1 MDRNLR
7 NRPKIHT
14 ISFLFSTKI
23 EGRLPVVQQN
33 NDIASILHI
42 KDAMN
47 TAIEFYF
54 PEMEY
59 LHDTAE
65 NLFRFVGNT
74 KKLLA
79 HWENELDNLYDKIP
93 PEKKVPY
100 TSKELSEAL
109 DACIIKKESQFDL

>member
-7 NRPKIHT
+7 KRPKINT
-14 ISFLFSTKI
+14 ISFL
-23 EGRLPVVQQN
+23 EGRLPVVQRN

-74 KKLLA
+74 EKLLA
-79 HWENELDNLYDKIP
+79 HWENELDNLYKNNAH
-93 PEKKVPY
+93 V
-100 TSKELSEAL
+100 TVLRNRASVL
-109 DACIIKKESQFDL
+109 ESY

>member
-7 NRPKIHT
+7 KRPKIQT
-14 ISFLFSTKI
+14 ISFL
-23 EGRLPVVQQN
+23 EGRLPVVQRN

-47 TAIEFYF
+47 TAIELYF

-59 LHDTAE
+59 VHDTAE
-65 NLFRFVGNT
+65 NLFRFVGNP
-74 KKLLA
+74 KKLLNW
-79 HWENELDNLYDKIP
+79 WERELDNLYDKIP

-100 TSKELSEAL
+100 ASK
-109 DACIIKKESQFDL
+109 

>member
-7 NRPKIHT
+7 KRFRARSAQSGGIVETMLPGPKINT
-14 ISFLFSTKI
+14 ISFL
-23 EGRLPVVQQN
+23 EGRLPVVQRN

-59 LHDTAE
+59 LHFFPLSKYHQVFYNLE
-65 NLFRFVGNT
+65 NLMID
-74 KKLLA
+74 LS
-79 HWENELDNLYDKIP
+79 LY
-93 PEKKVPY
+93 
-100 TSKELSEAL
+100 
-109 DACIIKKESQFDL
+109 

>member
-7 NRPKIHT
+7 KRPKIQT
-14 ISFLFSTKI
+14 ISFL
-23 EGRLPVVQQN
+23 EGRLPVVQRN

-47 TAIEFYF
+47 TAIELYF
-54 PEMEY
+54 PAMEY

-74 KKLLA
+74 NKLLTQ
-79 HWENELDNLYDKIP
+79 WEN
-93 PEKKVPY
+93 
-100 TSKELSEAL
+100 
-109 DACIIKKESQFDL
+109 

>member
-1 MDRNLR
+1 MGRNLR
-7 NRPKIHT
+7 RRPKIHT
-14 ISFLFSTKI
+14 ISFL
-23 EGRLPVVQQN
+23 EGRLPVVQRN

-65 NLFRFVGNT
+65 NLFRLQEIQKSYWLNGKMN
-74 KKLLA
+74 
-79 HWENELDNLYDKIP
+79 
-93 PEKKVPY
+93 
-100 TSKELSEAL
+100 
-109 DACIIKKESQFDL
+109 

>member
-7 NRPKIHT
+7 KRTKIHT
-14 ISFLFSTKI
+14 ISFL
-23 EGRLPVVQQN
+23 EVRLPVVQRN

-74 KKLLA
+74 NKLLKW
-79 HWENELDNLYDKIP
+79 WENELDNLYDKIP

>member
-7 NRPKIHT
+7 KRPKIHT
-14 ISFLFSTKI
+14 ISFL
-23 EGRLPVVQQN
+23 EGRLPVVQRN

-59 LHDTAE
+59 LHFFPLSKYHQVFYNLE
-65 NLFRFVGNT
+65 NLMID
-74 KKLLA
+74 LS
-79 HWENELDNLYDKIP
+79 LY
-93 PEKKVPY
+93 
-100 TSKELSEAL
+100 
-109 DACIIKKESQFDL
+109 